1 MFILPKAIYRF
12 NAISMKISVVF
23 FTNIEQTILKFIWNY
38 TRPQI
43 AKATVRKNNK
53 TGGITF
59 PDFRLYYKIFT

>member
-12 NAISMKISVVF
+12 NAISMKISVAF

-43 AKATVRKNNK
+43 AKATIRKNNK

-59 PDFRLYYKIFT
+59 PDFRLYYKVFT